1 MKQLLRWTAKNLIR
15 MAVLL
20 LLVSAVSFF
29 LVSLSPVDPLQS
41 NVGQA
46 ALGSMSREQVE
57 NLKEYWGVGVPA
69 AERFASWFSKALSGD
84 MGTSLLYRRPV
95 MEVIG
100 ERFLSSLRLMAS
112 AWVFAG
118 VLGIALGILAGTFRG
133 KWPDRLVTGYCML
146 TASTPSFWI
155 GLVLL
160 LVFAVKLRLFPIGF
174 GAPIGM
180 DAAQVTAGDRIS
192 HAFLPA
198 LTLGLTG
205 ISGIA
210 LHTRAKMS
218 EIMESPYVLYARAR
232 GESTGRIVA
241 RHGLRNV
248 LLPAVTLQFASVSEI
263 FGGSILVEQVFSYP
277 GLGQAAVTAGMGGDV
292 PLLLGITL
300 ISACFVFAG
309 NLAADALYLA
319 VDPRMRRGA
328 GSERRPPKR
337 GGNLAC
343 TGGRENTVFHGPA
356 QAMLGIALRA
366 SAAWPRCRRRF
377 LAWFASRA
385 RSGGESR
392 PELCSGCRLLSWFG
406 SRVRSGGEGR
416 TEQGFGRRFSHRF
429 RLRRGFPSERFQE
442 SYKEPHKESRE
453 KSRENPCE
461 KSRKGG
467 PCSLSETERF
477 AQKRFPGRRART
489 LALLVVS
496 LVLLTAV
503 TAAGAAC
510 ADEAAVSDFARK
522 NLSPGNG
529 FLFGTDWLGR
539 DMFLRT
545 IAGLSMSIRL
555 GLLTAAAST
564 VIALVLGTLAAM
576 GKTADAAVS
585 GLIDLVMGIPHMLLL
600 ILISYACGKGFS
612 GVVIGISLTHWPSLA
627 RLIRAEVMQIRESQ
641 YVKISEKLGMS
652 PIRIAWEHM
661 LPQLAVQ
668 FLTGLILMFPHA
680 ILHEASIT
688 FLGFGLPPEE
698 PAVGIILSESMK
710 YLITGKWWLAVFPGL
725 SLTACVLL
733 FEALGRSAQRLISPG
748 GAHE

>member
-69 AERFASWFSKALSGD
+69 AEQFASWFSKALSGD

-232 GESTGRIVA
+232 GESTGRIVV

-337 GGNLAC
+337 GGNRAC

-356 QAMLGIALRA
+356 QAMPGIALRA
-366 SAAWPRCRRRF
+366 SAAWGRRGRRF
-377 LAWFASRA
+377 LN
-385 RSGGESR
+385 
-392 PELCSGCRLLSWFG
+392 CFG
-406 SRVRSGGEGR
+406 SRAGSGAGGKNERSPR
-416 TEQGFGRRFSHRF
+416 RRPIRRFSPRF

-442 SYKEPHKESRE
+442 SYEESCKESRE

-461 KSRKGG
+461 KSRKSG
-467 PCSLSETERF
+467 PCPLSETERF
-477 AQKRFPGRRART
+477 AQKRFRSRRART
-489 LALLVVS
+489 LALLIIS

-555 GLLTAAAST
+555 GLLTAAASA

-612 GVVIGISLTHWPSLA
+612 GAVIGISLTHWPSLA

-641 YVKISEKLGMS
+641 YVKISEKLGMG
-652 PIRIAWEHM
+652 PLRIAWEHM
-661 LPQLAVQ
+661 LPQLSVQ

-733 FEALGRSAQRLISPG
+733 FEALGRSAQRLVSPG